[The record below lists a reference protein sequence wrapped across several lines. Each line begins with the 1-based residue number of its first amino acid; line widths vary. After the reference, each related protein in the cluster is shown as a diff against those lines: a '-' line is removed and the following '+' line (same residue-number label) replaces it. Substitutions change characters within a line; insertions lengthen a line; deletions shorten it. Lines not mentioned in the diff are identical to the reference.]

1 MEKEDCSKQRQFLEK
16 RNIYNCRYYTVTA
29 FRGNCNLDALFI
41 RKVRFLKNQH
51 SLLSQIP

>member
-1 MEKEDCSKQRQFLEK
+1 MEKKDCSKQRQFLDK
-16 RNIYNCRYYTVTA
+16 RNIYNCQYYTVTA